1 MNKIIE
7 PVFEKG
13 YPCYEAVNREEAQE
27 HYWEYIMRRMKELR
41 EEREK
46 EAEK

>member
-1 MNKIIE
+1 MNKKIE

-27 HYWEYIMRRMKELR
+27 PYWDYILRRMKELR

-46 EAEK
+46 DSDK